1 MRAITSRTSKGVLE
15 SVGMIP
21 VDVEE
26 LLLSVAENVDMSKY
40 LNFAQEQDIF
50 SVPGYLFENGY
61 LLPAKVIM
69 EHLMDQFT

>member
-1 MRAITSRTSKGVLE
+1 MT
-15 SVGMIP
+15 P

-61 LLPAKVIM
+61 LLPGAQTEETISQVLRRISEKIKT
-69 EHLMDQFT
+69 Q